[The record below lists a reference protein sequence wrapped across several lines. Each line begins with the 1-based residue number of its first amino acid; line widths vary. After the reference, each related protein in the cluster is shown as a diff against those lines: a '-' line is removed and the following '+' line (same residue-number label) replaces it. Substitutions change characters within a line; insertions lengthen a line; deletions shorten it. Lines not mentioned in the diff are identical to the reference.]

1 MKEKLSPTPA
11 LIFSNNIFE
20 KQLDFGAWNNKPHQ
34 MDNVQSPE
42 ILDITLSSNQN
53 GASLGEQKK
62 GSNGAKPTV
71 SKVRYRF
78 HYLTEFF

>member
-1 MKEKLSPTPA
+1 
-11 LIFSNNIFE
+11 
-20 KQLDFGAWNNKPHQ
+20 

-62 GSNGAKPTV
+62 GSNEAKPSV

-78 HYLTEFF
+78 QYLTEFFLREFVGHTVWIVKFTADMIYCG